1 MTDTNTADRPRSAER
16 AASPMRIAVAG
27 ASGLVGSHLVPF
39 LAGAGHTVIRLTR
52 KASASSGGETAAWDP
67 ARGTVDAAALEGVD
81 AIINLAGEPVAERW
95 TPGHKR
101 DIRESRVQGTGL
113 LARTAAA
120 LPRKPKVFINAAAVG
135 YYGDRKDE
143 LLDER
148 STAGK
153 GFLAGVAVEWE
164 AAATPAEQAGVR
176 TVLARFGGV
185 QHPDGG
191 MLARLLPPF
200 QLGGG
205 GRLGDGKQWISWIA
219 MTDALRAFRFLL
231 ERDALSGPVNV
242 VSPNPV
248 TNEEFGKTLG
258 HVLHRPAVFHAPA
271 FMVRAMFGEMADEI
285 LLGGQ
290 RVMPKK
296 LLDAGF
302 TFEYPTLEAALRH
315 EMGKD

>member
-1 MTDTNTADRPRSAER
+1 
-16 AASPMRIAVAG
+16 MRVAVAG

-39 LAGAGHTVIRLTR
+39 LAGAGHTVVRLTR
-52 KASASSGGETAAWDP
+52 SAGGGRSSPSPPSSSGGETVGWDP
-67 ARGTVDAAALEGVD
+67 ARGTLDAAALEGVD
-81 AIINLAGEPVAERW
+81 AIVNLAGEPVAERW
-95 TPGHKR
+95 TAEHKR
-101 DIRESRVQGTGL
+101 DIRDSRVSGTGL
-113 LARTAAA
+113 LARTAAS
-120 LPRKPKVFINAAAVG
+120 LSRRPKVFVNAAAVG
-135 YYGDRKDE
+135 FYGDRKDE

-148 STAGK
+148 SAPGK
-153 GFLAGVAVEWE
+153 GFLARVAVEWE
-164 AAATPAEQAGVR
+164 EAARPAEQAGVR

-185 QHPDGG
+185 QHPSGG

-219 MTDALRAFRFLL
+219 LTDALRAIRFLL

-258 HVLHRPAVFHAPA
+258 RVLHRPAVFHAPA

-290 RVMPKK
+290 RVIPRK

-302 TFEYPTLEAALRH
+302 TFQYPTLEEALRH
-315 EMGKD
+315 ELRK